1 MLSFWNDSAALV
13 GGWERGGERPGLR
26 VGTIDTAAQ
35 SAAQAWAP
43 PLQSRGEACAQASPL
58 PSSGASL
65 SGATEAHAY
74 DTIAPQAP
82 ALQRSFAERSSALVQ
97 QNFSILFFFLSF
109 ILLTFDLLNRWII
122 SQHIPL
128 SNLYESLLFLNWS
141 FIAIFFF
148 FIRNHLRF
156 LVGRLAT
163 QRRSLRNALQSLR
176 SAEEPRAVLEPS
188 PPEQGRSPRYA
199 LQWRSLRLRA
209 GLVSAESSS
218 ASENFST
225 DHSVLLGSLLSS
237 TVLFIQS
244 FADWRLP
251 DEMKEILPLIP
262 ALQSNWLLM
271 HVSIMI
277 LSYAALFLGS
287 ILAITYVGADWY
299 LENNRESIN
308 TENTANVGQS
318 VATLGEAYAQVWAP
332 VAQASPQLSE
342 APQGAKPTSLRET
355 AKPTAYASF
364 RKTLATKSLSEVALL
379 QLDSLRYRILAFAF
393 PLLTLGILSGAIWA
407 NEAWG
412 SYWSWDPKETWAFI
426 TWLIFA
432 FYLHTRLQYNWQG
445 TKSAFVASFGF
456 FIVWIC
462 YLGVNLLGQGL
473 HSYGWLH

>member
-1 MLSFWNDSAALV
+1 MLSFWNDSVALV
-13 GGWERGGERPGLR
+13 VGWKEDSKSLQPEDNSGLNTKGQITQTSAMAR
-26 VGTIDTAAQ
+26 KNRDLH
-35 SAAQAWAP
+35 SAAT
-43 PLQSRGEACAQASPL
+43 
-58 PSSGASL
+58 SGRIL
-65 SGATEAHAY
+65 
-74 DTIAPQAP
+74 
-82 ALQRSFAERSSALVQ
+82 LK
-97 QNFSILFFFLSF
+97 QNFSNFFFFLSF
-109 ILLTFDLLNRWII
+109 ILLTVDLLNRWII

-148 FIRNHLRF
+148 FVRDKLRF
-156 LVGRLAT
+156 LIANLFPGNLNLEVEGAQMGLSESFMREGVAQDSVSPQNTVETAGRT
-163 QRRSLRNALQSLR
+163 I
-176 SAEEPRAVLEPS
+176 
-188 PPEQGRSPRYA
+188 
-199 LQWRSLRLRA
+199 
-209 GLVSAESSS
+209 
-218 ASENFST
+218 ASKNFST
-225 DHSVLLGSLLSS
+225 EQSGLLGPLLSS

-287 ILAITYVGADWY
+287 ILSITYIGADWY
-299 LENNRESIN
+299 LKDRLSHDSEIATRGAGFASAELTPLQSSSIFLN
-308 TENTANVGQS
+308 KNILKRNGPGL
-318 VATLGEAYAQVWAP
+318 ATP
-332 VAQASPQLSE
+332 
-342 APQGAKPTSLRET
+342 R
-355 AKPTAYASF
+355 PTAYTNLHETF
-364 RKTLATKSLSEVALL
+364 TTKSLSEVALL